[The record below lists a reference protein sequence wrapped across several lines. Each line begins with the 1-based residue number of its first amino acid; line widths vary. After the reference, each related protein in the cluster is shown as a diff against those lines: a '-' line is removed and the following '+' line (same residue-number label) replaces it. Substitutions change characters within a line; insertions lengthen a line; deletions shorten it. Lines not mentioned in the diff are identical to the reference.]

1 MIPVLI
7 QVSGKFP
14 ILSLCEIS
22 LVSCVLIM
30 ICSVSFS
37 TQTDMLEKTIPPGI
51 FGTKATMVASLFI
64 PTSPWILDG
73 KQTLIVS
80 VHQAFLNLFARF
92 GWLNHLDILVFT
104 PYFMPV
110 SERINCSFC
119 LSYLKNTYYLTN
131 SMLMVDWARLL
142 SQQCWWTIDAIRRL
156 IQKSLLH

>member
-1 MIPVLI
+1 MYINVYMHIYIYTSVGAQRHVVLLE
-7 QVSGKFP
+7 QAQHHV
-14 ILSLCEIS
+14 
-22 LVSCVLIM
+22 VLR
-30 ICSVSFS
+30 VPHWHH
-37 TQTDMLEKTIPPGI
+37 LRIPPGI

-64 PTSPWILDG
+64 PTSPGILDG

-119 LSYLKNTYYLTN
+119 LSYLTNTYYLMN

-142 SQQCWWTIDAIRRL
+142 SQQC
-156 IQKSLLH
+156 